1 MFSTKTRM
9 KPVTCELDFSSFDV
23 INQSLIT
30 MIDSGAW

>member
-1 MFSTKTRM
+1 M

-30 MIDSGAW
+30 MIDSGAC